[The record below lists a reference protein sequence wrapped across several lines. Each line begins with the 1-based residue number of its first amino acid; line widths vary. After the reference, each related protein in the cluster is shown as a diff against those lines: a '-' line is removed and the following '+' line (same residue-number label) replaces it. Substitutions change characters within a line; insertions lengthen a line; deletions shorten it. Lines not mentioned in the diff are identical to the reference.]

1 MLQNICRICAV
12 DTDAT
17 KAINLFE
24 KSARQLLRQI
34 KLLTGVFLEVKPDLP
49 EVICKICQNDLDC
62 AIEFRKRCLRSQKR
76 WTQKY
81 NGTPDP
87 ETTGPPS
94 THVICVRRSA
104 RTRVRCATE
113 NEDEEAPLSPIEVL
127 IKVEQP
133 NNEAD
138 EDDGIDHLDTETCN
152 GNDDTTNVS
161 SLEDENYVSPMETK
175 RRRKLAKCTVSK
187 QPRGKQKLPV
197 FFCDQCGNNV
207 TGKSAFDRHLRKHSG
222 IRPFQCEQCSARFLS
237 AGELKGHQVMHTG
250 DRKFPCRFCERAYVN
265 YSGRL
270 RHERTHTNE
279 RPFVCS
285 HCGKAFTNS
294 YILKNHN
301 LVHTGER
308 LFRCDLC
315 ERSFSRP
322 THLKTHYRSNTHK
335 QNVEKSC
342 VAQQKANEL
351 HPVDAIILPQST
363 SGSQGV
369 VLVTVEL
376 PLEH

>member
-12 DTDAT
+12 DTDAS

-34 KLLTGVFLEVKPDLP
+34 KLLTGVFLEVKPNLP
-49 EVICKICQNDLDC
+49 EVICKICLNDLDC
-62 AIEFRKRCLRSQKR
+62 AINFRKRCLRNQKR

-81 NGTPDP
+81 NGAPNPDA
-87 ETTGPPS
+87 TGPAS

-104 RTRVRCATE
+104 RTRVRCASE
-113 NEDEEAPLSPIEVL
+113 NEVEEAPLSPIEVL

-133 NNEAD
+133 NNEVD

-161 SLEDENYVSPMETK
+161 SLEDENHVSPMETK
-175 RRRKLAKCTVSK
+175 LRRQLPKCTASK
-187 QPRGKQKLPV
+187 QPRAKQKLPV

-222 IRPFQCEQCSARFLS
+222 IRGFQCEQCSARFLS

-250 DRKFPCRFCERAYVN
+250 DRKFPCRYCDRTYVN

-342 VAQQKANEL
+342 VAQPKA
-351 HPVDAIILPQST
+351 DAIILPQST
-363 SGSQGV
+363 GESQGV
-369 VLVTVEL
+369 VVVTVGV
-376 PLEH
+376 PLER